1 MPKPRGCQLSGA
13 KKRQL
18 AKQKSEKAKSE
29 IASAPRLDRYL
40 VHSTAKSDC
49 ESENVATSTSSEPSV
64 RDDDT
69 DIESSNSEVGQLPQ
83 CQSQMQSAP
92 EHGKIN

>member
-49 ESENVATSTSSEPSV
+49 ESENVATSTSSRVYTSRTSILTSRVIVMPAWTV
-64 RDDDT
+64 
-69 DIESSNSEVGQLPQ
+69 
-83 CQSQMQSAP
+83 AP
-92 EHGKIN
+92 LDGERA

>member
-18 AKQKSEKAKSE
+18 AKEKIEKAKSE

-40 VHSTAKSDC
+40 VHSTAKSEC
-49 ESENVATSTSSEPSV
+49 ESENVATSSKPSV
-64 RDDDT
+64 RDDAT
-69 DIESSNSEVGQLPQ
+69 DIESSNSEVGQLLQ
-83 CQSQMQSAP
+83 CQPVSDAVCP
-92 EHGKIN
+92 RAW